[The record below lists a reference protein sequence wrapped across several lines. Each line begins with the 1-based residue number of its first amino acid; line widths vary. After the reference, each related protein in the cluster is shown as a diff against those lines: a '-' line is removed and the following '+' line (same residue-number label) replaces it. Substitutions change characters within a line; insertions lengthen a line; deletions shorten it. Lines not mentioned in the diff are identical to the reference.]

1 MLKILLPICLI
12 AMIVLYSKWFY
23 SDLIIPFIEKRKK
36 KKDEAEFKNSD
47 SFGNDEF

>member
-23 SDLIIPFIEKRKK
+23 SDIIIPFIEKRKK
-36 KKDEAEFKNSD
+36 KKDEAEFEKSEPFD
-47 SFGNDEF
+47 IDEF